1 MGVTVHIALISEF
14 ELIPSEPVRPGRFAH
29 LARELASRG
38 DLVTWLSSS
47 FSHWKHRTRLPE
59 DWSAPP
65 GIRLLPVPAAS
76 YPGNTHPRRHLSQI
90 QFAWNASIRLQSL
103 MREEAPPDVV
113 VVTSPPL
120 LCPWLVGRVAAAARR
135 PFVIDILDL
144 WPDAFERILPPG
156 LATRAA
162 LYVPRLFRD
171 VVHRTPDVLVAVARD
186 YLDHA
191 QHPRAQ
197 VFHLGHDMAA
207 YDAAFSPSWS
217 LYSKAPMERWIVYVG
232 TISDNYDLRPALEV
246 AERLRGATFWFV
258 GEGEALPALR
268 AAAAAA
274 RLDCV
279 RFTGR
284 LPYGDLVN
292 LLARADVGLLGLDAR
307 AHIRF
312 PNKAFD
318 YLASGL
324 MVATSIDD
332 GELRELITSERLGSF
347 YREKDAESLMRALV
361 DCLAAASLPGEKA
374 RIRALARRRF
384 SSGEIYG
391 RYADLVRSLAPSNTA
406 ERERGRPSTLGET
419 GTFAL
424 TEPN

>member
-1 MGVTVHIALISEF
+1 MHIALISEF
-14 ELIPSEPVRPGRFAH
+14 ELLPSEPVRPGRFAH
-29 LARELASRG
+29 LAQELVSRG
-38 DLVTWLSSS
+38 DRVTWLSSS
-47 FSHWKHRTRLPE
+47 FSHWHHRTRLPE
-59 DWSAPP
+59 EWSAPP

-76 YPGNTHPRRHLSQI
+76 YPVNTHPRRHLSQA
-90 QFAWNASIRLQSL
+90 QFAWNASIRLRSL
-103 MREEAPPDVV
+103 MREEVPPDVV
-113 VVTSPPL
+113 VVASPPL
-120 LCPWLVGRVAAAARR
+120 LCPWLVGRVAAAARC
-135 PFVIDILDL
+135 PFIIDILDL
-144 WPDAFERILPPG
+144 WPDAFERLLPPG

-162 LYVPRLFRD
+162 LFVPRLFRD
-171 VVHRTPDVLVAVARD
+171 LVHRAPDVLVAVARD

-191 QHPRAQ
+191 RHPRTQ

-217 LYSKAPMERWIVYVG
+217 LYTKALTERWIVYVG
-232 TISDNYDLRPALEV
+232 TISDNYDLQSALAV

-312 PNKAFD
+312 PNKTFD

-324 MVATSIDD
+324 TVATSIDD
-332 GELRELITSERLGSF
+332 GELRELITCERLGSF
-347 YREKDAESLMRALV
+347 YREKDAESLKRALV

-374 RIRALARRRF
+374 RIRALARQRF

-391 RYADLVRSLAPSNTA
+391 RYANLIQSLAPSDRSANERRGPTTLA
-406 ERERGRPSTLGET
+406 EA
-419 GTFAL
+419 GTYASSQA
-424 TEPN
+424 N